1 MALVETR
8 NGVAQQTEKYL
19 SFQLA
24 GEEYGFPILAV
35 QEIIQWTDVT
45 RVPRT
50 PAFIQGVI
58 NLRGKVIPV
67 LNLRQRFGLGAQ
79 AATARTCIV
88 VLQLEQEQGR
98 LLCGAVVDTVTD
110 VVDLAT
116 GHIEKAPE
124 FGASVDT
131 AFIAGIGQFA
141 SRVIILLDVERI
153 LDRRDWTAVEQAA
166 SAATEKEQSHE

>member
-8 NGVAQQTEKYL
+8 HDAVQQTAKYL
-19 SFQLA
+19 AIQLA

-45 RVPRT
+45 RIPRL

-67 LNLRQRFGLGAQ
+67 LNLRQRFGLPEQVANP
-79 AATARTCIV
+79 RTCIV
-88 VLQLEQEQGR
+88 VLQVPQEHGR
-98 LLCGAVVDTVTD
+98 LLCGTVVDAVTE
-110 VVDLAT
+110 VVDIAMEN
-116 GHIEKAPE
+116 IEKPPV

-131 AFIAGIGQFA
+131 TFIAGIGQVG
-141 SRVIILLDVERI
+141 SRVVILLDVERI
-153 LDRRDWTAVEQAA
+153 LDRRDWLAVEQAA
-166 SAATEKEQSHE
+166 VAAKEEGAES